1 MGTAANVA
9 TVHGVAT
16 HIVMSVWRHYNT
28 IVGSVGDA
36 SKLQNIRTTARSH
49 MTMMRNPRKRKSEKE
64 IRVKEQNIMTRNLWC
79 RKSVEAMQVSN
90 NERELTSRTLAN
102 VGGRALVV
110 ALIIR

>member
-1 MGTAANVA
+1 MKGKRLIGSSVFAVRTAANVA

-64 IRVKEQNIMTRNLWC
+64 IRVKEQNIMTRNL
-79 RKSVEAMQVSN
+79 
-90 NERELTSRTLAN
+90 
-102 VGGRALVV
+102 
-110 ALIIR
+110 

>member
-16 HIVMSVWRHYNT
+16 HNVMSVWRHYNT

-36 SKLQNIRTTARSH
+36 SQLQNIRTTARSH

-64 IRVKEQNIMTRNLWC
+64 IRVKEQNIMTRNPWY
-79 RKSVEAMQVSN
+79 RKSVKAMQVSN

-102 VGGRALVV
+102 GGGRALVV